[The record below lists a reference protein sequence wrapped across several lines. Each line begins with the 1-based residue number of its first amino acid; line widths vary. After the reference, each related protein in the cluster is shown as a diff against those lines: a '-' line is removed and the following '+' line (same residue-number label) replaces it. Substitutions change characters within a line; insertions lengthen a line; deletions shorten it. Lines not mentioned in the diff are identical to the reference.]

1 MAGLNTAECKFMSS
15 NYMKSELMLKQ
26 EIMREFRRICPE
38 MNRSKIL
45 KPLVEAILKSDLK
58 KAVLIKH
65 FENDVKRIYEDLKED
80 IIQAVKDAHM
90 KKSTNSPKYIKSE
103 SVLVEMIFDY
113 CRGLRPKVDSSFTL
127 KKIIESTLL
136 VTSWEPMSTMERLN
150 EVERFYD
157 MLLKKDWEERQ
168 KFYKRME
175 ERQSATPLP
184 SQSPR
189 KVNEQQPKVN
199 VKPVEESLP
208 ITSFK
213 QQESNVTRVEE
224 PPVQQNKEE
233 EKVTLGQVLKFLEDN
248 DCNWQQI
255 IREYYRVAEKPGEV
269 KSDITCIEQES
280 DEKMVKSE
288 TGQTESRESGAV
300 EPDSLQVEP
309 TEVSEFPNGL
319 NNQVTAVLLQEEEKV
334 EVISEVIPLEF
345 NTPVI
350 TIIQEEKEELVNSET
365 ISFVE
370 KFEEDSGI
378 VPEVSIIV
386 SESITM
392 NELKQVETC
401 EETFVFEELPCS
413 NADNS
418 TSVVNSDQIRDV
430 FLKVCVKNN
439 YDPTKCK
446 IIHEEF
452 YLLLKIQL
460 QSNFFKDIWKD
471 FARVCLLFQNVFK
484 YFYFSLNYNN
494 GIIIHLYSIQF
505 FEYLQLLQSSIM
517 IMNYFQTLIQM
528 QVLFVLLSGSFNS
541 TGLLIDG

>member
-1 MAGLNTAECKFMSS
+1 M
-15 NYMKSELMLKQ
+15 
-26 EIMREFRRICPE
+26 
-38 MNRSKIL
+38 
-45 KPLVEAILKSDLK
+45 
-58 KAVLIKH
+58 
-65 FENDVKRIYEDLKED
+65 
-80 IIQAVKDAHM
+80 
-90 KKSTNSPKYIKSE
+90 
-103 SVLVEMIFDY
+103 
-113 CRGLRPKVDSSFTL
+113 
-127 KKIIESTLL
+127 
-136 VTSWEPMSTMERLN
+136 
-150 EVERFYD
+150 
-157 MLLKKDWEERQ
+157 
-168 KFYKRME
+168 
-175 ERQSATPLP
+175 
-184 SQSPR
+184 
-189 KVNEQQPKVN
+189 
-199 VKPVEESLP
+199 
-208 ITSFK
+208 
-213 QQESNVTRVEE
+213 
-224 PPVQQNKEE
+224 
-233 EKVTLGQVLKFLEDN
+233 
-248 DCNWQQI
+248 
-255 IREYYRVAEKPGEV
+255 
-269 KSDITCIEQES
+269 
-280 DEKMVKSE
+280 
-288 TGQTESRESGAV
+288 
-300 EPDSLQVEP
+300 
-309 TEVSEFPNGL
+309 
-319 NNQVTAVLLQEEEKV
+319 
-334 EVISEVIPLEF
+334 EF